1 MTMKK
6 ENGTYKAL
14 AQAVMRMKRPHGICN
29 DYSDLEWRLTKAVEM
44 GYKMAVGEIV
54 GNIISNTNKS
64 WK

>member
-1 MTMKK
+1 MKK

-14 AQAVMRMKRPHGICN
+14 AQVVMRMKRPHGICN

-44 GYKMAVGEIV
+44 GYMMAVGEIV
-54 GNIISNTNKS
+54 GNITKKS